1 MVWFSMLFSS
11 LSVAPPDP
19 ILGLG
24 AKFQADGRP
33 EKINLSVGVYQDAS
47 GQTPIL
53 ASVRQAAARL
63 LETETSKSYL
73 GIAGHSGFLEQA
85 AGLVLGAA
93 WEPERSV
100 AIQAPGGTGACRV
113 AAELMASKLGSRRV
127 WVSDPTWANH
137 AAIFSAAG
145 LQVLTHRYL
154 DASRTRLDFE
164 GMLDQLRT
172 EAEPGDLICLHA
184 CCHNPTGIDLTA
196 QQWLQLGTF
205 LAEQRLFPLVDFA
218 YLGFGD
224 GLEADR
230 LGLQQLLS
238 QVPEALICASFSKN
252 FGLYSER
259 IGIVLGIAETAAA
272 ANALGSQLKVV
283 VRANYSNPPR
293 HGAALVHAVL
303 ADPELRALWQS
314 ELDAMRQRISDMR
327 NEFVERMTG
336 LQQAHNFE
344 FLLHQ
349 KGMFSFSGLNPLQ
362 VDWLQAHRAVYL
374 VGSGRINVA
383 GMTPQNLPR
392 LTQAIAEALQLASS
406 S

>member
-1 MVWFSMLFSS
+1 MLFPS
-11 LSVAPPDP
+11 LPVAPPDP

-24 AKFQADGRP
+24 AKFLADSRP
-33 EKINLSVGVYQDAS
+33 DKINLSVGVYQDAA
-47 GQTPIL
+47 GHTPIL

-63 LETETSKSYL
+63 LESETSKSYL
-73 GIAGHSGFLEQA
+73 GIAGHPGFLELA
-85 AGLVLGAA
+85 AGLVLGEA
-93 WEPERSV
+93 WRPERSV
-100 AIQAPGGTGACRV
+100 ALQAPGGTGACRV

-137 AAIFSAAG
+137 AAIFAAAG

-172 EAEPGDLICLHA
+172 EARPGDIICLHA
-184 CCHNPTGIDLTA
+184 CCHNPTGIDLTPP
-196 QQWLQLGTF
+196 QWLELGAF
-205 LAEQRLFPLVDFA
+205 VAEQQIFPLVDFA

-230 LGLQQLLS
+230 LGVQQLLG
-238 QVPEALICASFSKN
+238 QVPEALVCASFSKN

-259 IGIVLGIAETAAA
+259 IGIVLGIADSAAA

-293 HGAALVHAVL
+293 HGAALVHSVL
-303 ADPELRALWQS
+303 VDPELRTLWHS

-327 NEFVERMTG
+327 QEFVARMAI
-336 LQQAHNFE
+336 LQPSHDFE
-344 FLLHQ
+344 FLLRQ

-362 VDWLQAHRAVYL
+362 VDWLQAQRAVYL

-383 GMTPQNLPR
+383 GMTPENLPR

-406 S
+406 A